1 LGVSEPA
8 KRVITGAVIVVAVI
22 LDAWRQY
29 FVIGG
34 RRKGFRQVSTGS

>member
-1 LGVSEPA
+1 
-8 KRVITGAVIVVAVI
+8 VVAVI

-34 RRKGFRQVSTGS
+34 RRKGPRQDSPAS